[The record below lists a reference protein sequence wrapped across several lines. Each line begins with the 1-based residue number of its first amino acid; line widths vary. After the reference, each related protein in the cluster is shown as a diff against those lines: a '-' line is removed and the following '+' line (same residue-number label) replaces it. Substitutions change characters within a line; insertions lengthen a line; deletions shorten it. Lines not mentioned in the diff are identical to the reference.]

1 MREAKDPAT
10 RPDIVVLATLSVI
23 ESWLEFGESHALSK
37 CGSQEHLGNSYSAME
52 CSSIGCNNI
61 TNLLGYNLQLYNTE

>member
-23 ESWLEFGESHALSK
+23 ESWLE
-37 CGSQEHLGNSYSAME
+37 LGFVNHMHIKDRSD
-52 CSSIGCNNI
+52 
-61 TNLLGYNLQLYNTE
+61 